1 QGSRPAHPRPVLP
14 VAQAGRGSFDPGSD
28 PLDRGKGRDGLPGN
42 DGRRRRLSRHVPC
55 AGPAGGGGGRR
66 DPREVPHRRDRVQV
80 SREGDEVSAAAEV
93 SVRVNGEELR
103 LPRGASVSQLL
114 ERLRVSTP
122 RVAVERNREILPK
135 ASYPSTL
142 LEEGDTF
149 EVVEFVGG
157 G

>member
-1 QGSRPAHPRPVLP
+1 M
-14 VAQAGRGSFDPGSD
+14 
-28 PLDRGKGRDGLPGN
+28 
-42 DGRRRRLSRHVPC
+42 
-55 AGPAGGGGGRR
+55 
-66 DPREVPHRRDRVQV
+66 
-80 SREGDEVSAAAEV
+80 SAAAEV

-103 LPRGASVSQLL
+103 LPSGASVTHLL
-114 ERLRVSTP
+114 ERLKVSTP

-135 ASYPSTL
+135 ASYASTL